1 LKNIL
6 ICLLLISIVI
16 AGNDFN
22 KVNMN
27 PDPLGEPW
35 YLDHYSE
42 PTNPIMM
49 SQKQIQK
56 VIKTTE
62 ELPSKIDHSFS
73 KYMRQVFNQVGG
85 SCGSAS
91 RICYMFGYEI
101 NNYRNLEQKNLSTQY
116 PSHFTWLLTGQ
127 NSSKEE
133 MAIFNGI
140 PTALYYNGNTY
151 STKYGGSEVG
161 WPDKTEAPDYGWM
174 NGYNRW
180 ENAINNRLEK
190 NTFITLNKP
199 ENLEVLKSWI
209 YNHHGDTDFQEGG
222 VAGAGVAT
230 GGMSTT
236 YIPSELYEG
245 GKRIVHHWGPQVD
258 HGTTWSGY
266 DDSVAYDFNGDGKLT
281 NDTDTNGDGLVDMA
295 DWEIGALI
303 MLNSWGGSWENNG
316 TVYVPYRLL
325 KINNMSAEFYY
336 VRKNYTPEKVMRIK
350 MDYNERCNLKLSIGI
365 STDTSATT
373 PMKTVDCHH
382 FNYAGNGE
390 VPMLG
395 KWADGKMHDEPIEF
409 SFDVTDLKENMDVS
423 QPYDIYLK
431 AAAKRFTNGK
441 GTIYSVSIVDYS
453 KSENGDVI
461 YESEIT
467 DLEISGGDIH
477 YIPIRMPAETAD
489 IPDNVLISQS
499 ALSIYSVDSEETSGE
514 DGAAVNTIDG
524 DQSTI
529 WHTAWSDTTTMH
541 PHEIQIQLDQS
552 YLISGL
558 EYLPRQN
565 SENGRIAQYEIY
577 VSDNVNDWGE
587 AVATGIWPNSS
598 EKQIVIFD
606 EKEGN
611 FIKLVALSE
620 VNGNEWTSCSELN
633 ILRKV
638 QTSIDDEK
646 EVEFLETFQ
655 LNQNYPNPFNPTT
668 NITFSIPQKAK
679 VKLEVYNVIGNKV
692 ATLTN
697 KFYTTGSHNISWDAS
712 NMSSG
717 IYFYKMT
724 ANNKVA
730 TRKMLLQ
737 K

>member
-1 LKNIL
+1 
-6 ICLLLISIVI
+6 
-16 AGNDFN
+16 
-22 KVNMN
+22 
-27 PDPLGEPW
+27 
-35 YLDHYSE
+35 
-42 PTNPIMM
+42 MM
-49 SQKQIQK
+49 SEKQIQNVLK
-56 VIKTTE
+56 NTE
-62 ELPSKIDHSFS
+62 ELPSRIDHSFS
-73 KYMRQVFNQVGG
+73 KHMRPVFNQVGG
-85 SCGSAS
+85 SCGSSS
-91 RICYMFGYEI
+91 RICYMFAFEI
-101 NNYRNLEQKNLSTQY
+101 NNYRNLTQTSLTNQY

-133 MAIFNGI
+133 MAIFNGV
-140 PTALYYNGNTY
+140 PTAFYYNGNTY
-151 STKYGGSEVG
+151 STKYGGDQIG

-180 ENAINNRLEK
+180 EKALNNRLEK
-190 NTFITLNKP
+190 NTFISLTTP

-209 YNHHGDTDFQEGG
+209 YNHHGDNDFQEGG

-230 GGMSTT
+230 SGMSTT
-236 YIPSELYEG
+236 YIPTGYYEA
-245 GKRIVHHWGPQVD
+245 GKRIMHHWGPQVD

-266 DDSVAYDFNGDGKLT
+266 DDSVAYDFNGDGKVT
-281 NDTDTNGDGLVDMA
+281 NDIDTNGDGVVNMA

-303 MLNSWGGSWENNG
+303 MLNSWSDSWENNG

-336 VRKNYTPEKVMRIK
+336 IRKNYKPEKVMRIK
-350 MDYNERCNLKLSIGI
+350 MDYSKRCDLKLSIGI

-382 FNYAGNGE
+382 FNHAGNGE

-395 KWADGKMHDEPIEF
+395 KWADGKMHDEPMEF

-423 QPYDIYLK
+423 QPYDIYFK
-431 AAAKRFTNGK
+431 VSADRFTNGT

-453 KSENGDVI
+453 KSASGDVI
-461 YESEIT
+461 YNSNLT
-467 DLEISGGDIH
+467 DLPISGGDIC
-477 YIPIRMPAETAD
+477 YVPIRMPAETSD
-489 IPDNVLISQS
+489 IPENVLIAQS
-499 ALSIYSVDSEETSGE
+499 AMQIYSVDSEETSGE

-529 WHTAWSDTTTMH
+529 WHTEWSDTTTMH
-541 PHEIQIQLDQS
+541 PHEIQIKLDKS

-598 EKQIVIFD
+598 EKQTVIFD

-646 EVEFLETFQ
+646 EPEIVETFQ

-668 NITFSIPQKAK
+668 TITFSIPQKTK

-692 ATLTN
+692 TTLTN